1 MGPDPS
7 ERVILAVG
15 IFAALLF
22 AVAAAVVV
30 SEWSRRRDRAADRID
45 RAADRAFLGG
55 LADRIV
61 AAIGAESKARAKAE
75 QDRLYRHL

>member
-7 ERVILAVG
+7 ERVILVVVV
-15 IFAALLF
+15 FAALLF
-22 AVAAAVVV
+22 AVAIAVVV

-61 AAIGAESKARAKAE
+61 LAIGAEGRARVEAE
-75 QDRLYRHL
+75 RKRLYPS